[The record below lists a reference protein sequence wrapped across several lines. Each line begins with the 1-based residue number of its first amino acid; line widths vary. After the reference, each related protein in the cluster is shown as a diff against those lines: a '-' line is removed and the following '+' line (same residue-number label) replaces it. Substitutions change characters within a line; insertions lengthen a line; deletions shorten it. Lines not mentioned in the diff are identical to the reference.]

1 MSLRVGILTTHP
13 IQYQVP
19 WFRALA
25 AQPGLELEVFY
36 CMLPDAQQQGDG
48 FGVAFQWDV
57 PLLGGYRHRVLDN
70 CSAHPSVTTFRG
82 CDTPGIARIVREEP
96 WDAFIVNGWV
106 AKSCLQLLAACR
118 LHGVPCIVRGESN
131 AIRPRAAWKRIIHRL
146 LLKQYAAYLAI
157 GTQSR
162 LFYTSNGVPPSRIF
176 SAPYCVENER
186 FAFPERQ
193 TRRGGPFTFLFSG
206 KLIAKKR
213 PLDVLQALATVVRT
227 TGPAAVR
234 LLVAGD
240 GELRSECEALVAQ
253 HGLPVEFMGFL
264 NQSRIAQAYREAD
277 ALVLPSDH
285 GETWGLVVNE
295 AMASGLPAIV
305 SDQVG
310 CHRDLILEG
319 VTGHTF
325 PCGDSTALAER
336 MLSLAQAPDA
346 AFRMGQ
352 AACQRV
358 SELFSYRQVL
368 EGTLAALRQVC
379 APGSLPQSPADAAMK
394 PR

>member
-25 AQPGLELEVFY
+25 AQPGIELEVLY
-36 CMLPDAQQQGDG
+36 CMLPDAQQQGSG

-57 PLLGGYRHRVLDN
+57 PLLGGYQHRVLDN
-70 CSAHPSVTTFRG
+70 RSTQPSVTTFFG
-82 CDTPGIARIVREEP
+82 CDTPGIDKIVRDGQ

-118 LHGVPCIVRGESN
+118 RHGVPCIVRGESN
-131 AIRPRAAWKRIIHRL
+131 AIRPRAGWKRALHRL

-162 LFYTSNGVPPSRIF
+162 QFYLNNGVPPEHIF
-176 SAPYCVENER
+176 TAPYCVENER
-186 FAFPERQ
+186 FAFPDRQ
-193 TRRGGPFTFLFSG
+193 PRREGPFTFLFSG
-206 KLIAKKR
+206 KLIDKKR
-213 PLDVLQALATVVRT
+213 PLDVLQALATLVRS
-227 TGPAAVR
+227 TGPGAVR
-234 LLVAGD
+234 LLIAGD

-253 HGLPVEFMGFL
+253 HGLPVEFLGFL
-264 NQSRIAQAYREAD
+264 NQSRIAQAYRDSD

-310 CHRDLILEG
+310 CHPDLIQEG
-319 VTGHTF
+319 LTGHTF
-325 PCGDSTALAER
+325 PCGDTGALADR
-336 MLSLAQAPDA
+336 MQRLAQAPDA

-352 AACQRV
+352 SACQRV
-358 SELFSYRQVL
+358 NDRYSYQQVV
-368 EGTLAALRQVC
+368 EGTLAALRHVC
-379 APGSLPQSPADAAMK
+379 KPGTLPHSPVEAAIK